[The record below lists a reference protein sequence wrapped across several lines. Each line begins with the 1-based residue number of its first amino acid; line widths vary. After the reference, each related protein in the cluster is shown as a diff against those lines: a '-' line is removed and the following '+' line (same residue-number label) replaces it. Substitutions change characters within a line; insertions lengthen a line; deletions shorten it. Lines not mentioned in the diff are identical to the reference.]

1 MGWHILTALAAGVA
15 IWCTHFVAMLGYH
28 VGVPVGFDPV
38 LTIVSLAFAVFG
50 ATAGFAVA
58 QRRYLGRFTSA
69 IGGAIVGLAIAAMH
83 YTGMIA
89 YRVQGRV
96 SWDKYYLVASIVLAV
111 ALSAAA
117 LHCAAFTPPRPRS
130 HGGPARV
137 RHRLPSLHRHDRLP
151 REGHGDRRLFLN
163 PEALQALRLRRR
175 RHGARHRDRRA
186 GELYHRR

>member
-137 RHRLPSLHRHDRLP
+137 RHRLPSLA
-151 REGHGDRRLFLN
+151 HGMTAFRVKAMAIDGSFSTPKRCR
-163 PEALQALRLRRR
+163 PSASPSPAWRSSS
-175 RHGARHRDRRA
+175 
-186 GELYHRR
+186 